1 GRTAIQ
7 TEITGLSTAL
17 WVTKGGTPISL
28 GGTNIYYNNGGYP
41 TAGISEVHTVNYYDN
56 YTFDTA
62 GLTIPTGNILNQPVA
77 TNIKGLPIGSKVR
90 VLESNPVKWITSI
103 TVYDTKGRAIY
114 IASKNEYLETTD
126 VVETLYDF
134 PGKVIESKT

>member
-1 GRTAIQ
+1 VEKKIPGKGREYTVYNIQNQPVMTQDAYLREDDQWLYTKYVTLGRVAYTRIDTDYKGRKAIQ
-7 TEITGLSTAL
+7 TEITVLSTAL

-62 GLTIPTGNILNQPVA
+62 GLTVPTGNILNQPVA
-77 TNIKGLPIGSKVR
+77 T
-90 VLESNPVKWITSI
+90 
-103 TVYDTKGRAIY
+103 
-114 IASKNEYLETTD
+114 
-126 VVETLYDF
+126 
-134 PGKVIESKT
+134 